1 MVLDI
6 LLVSSIYSPAAIYL
20 SERFVR
26 TPRFLG
32 PFYKTKYMFT
42 IFSKIQFLS
51 DQLFDLTY
59 QLEGHF
65 MRKYCKKAAQK
76 RLIVIEKIG
85 EVSILNHDE
94 WRVT

>member
-1 MVLDI
+1 
-6 LLVSSIYSPAAIYL
+6 
-20 SERFVR
+20 
-26 TPRFLG
+26 
-32 PFYKTKYMFT
+32 MFT

-65 MRKYCKKAAQK
+65 MRKYWKKAVQK
-76 RLIVIEKIG
+76 RLIVIKKIG

-94 WRVT
+94 CMCTNQHEMYEGIRESVLCL

>member
-1 MVLDI
+1 MSTQ
-6 LLVSSIYSPAAIYL
+6 SSIYSPAAIYL

-65 MRKYCKKAAQK
+65 KRKYWKKAAQK